1 MNEKIDDIE
10 YINTEYTCKIYT
22 DEDKKN
28 HPIYL
33 YIKELC
39 DKFNVNTLTREII
52 DFCIYV
58 FQKIKLLDT
67 PRRNK
72 LKEAIVILCINYIY
86 QQNNLSLNF
95 KETKYITKANKILLE
110 LKHLDNTFNIDKQYL
125 LKRLSP
131 FEHIKKYN
139 LNDIILKNTKRLI
152 DLCEIN
158 DVLMNHTNLSIGLG
172 CLYYVL
178 NEMDKNLIIE
188 NINITELT
196 IKKIF
201 KELKTSTIIQNNLYL
216 TPSQSE
222 L

>member
-1 MNEKIDDIE
+1 MNENLDDIE
-10 YINTEYTCKIYT
+10 YINNEFNCKIYT
-22 DEDKKN
+22 DEDKKKY
-28 HPIYL
+28 PIYL

-39 DKFNVNTLTREII
+39 NKFNVNSLNREIT
-52 DFCIYV
+52 DFCIYI
-58 FQKIKLLDT
+58 FQKIKLLDI

-86 QQNNLSLNF
+86 QQNNLDLNF

-110 LKHLDNTFNIDKQYL
+110 LKHLDKTSNIDKQYL
-125 LKRLSP
+125 LKRFSP
-131 FEHIKKYN
+131 YEHIKKYN
-139 LNDIILKNTKRLI
+139 LNTIVLKNTKCLI

-158 DVLMNHTNLSIGLG
+158 DILMNHTNLSIGLG

-178 NEMDKNLIIE
+178 NEMDKKLIIE

-201 KELKTSTIIQNNLYL
+201 KELKTSAIIQ
-216 TPSQSE
+216 TE
-222 L
+222 FKI